1 MVALSDRGSA
11 AVRSALLS
19 TLETTQAG
27 RPRAFERLGGRS
39 LIAWQVDLARDLGC
53 QRIICLAERVTE
65 ALGDLRHQVEAEG
78 LDFHLVRGPL
88 PLVSLLS
95 ADQELAVFADGLVA
109 DRERLASA
117 FNDNRGVLAL
127 PVEEGLAAG
136 FERIDADY
144 AWGGVLVARAR
155 IVEQLAEMPPDSDTI
170 SLLLRLALQAGTP
183 LIPLQAE
190 VVQNGEWLLVTE
202 RAALVQREEALLD
215 RSIESELSL
224 APGIAA
230 SSRVARRLAPDGLER
245 GPAFAMATG
254 YLGLIGALTLAQFS
268 MPVAGLAVFALAA
281 FALGIGAALDR
292 LKARLRGIGKSA
304 GRADWRR
311 LAVDGVLGTLLAM
324 PLEQGNLPERF
335 FLPVMLLA
343 LLRLAETLVPE
354 RWRASWQDR
363 ILLAAVLLPAA
374 WFGVLD
380 QALAVFCLLTVSSC
394 LFFRGK
400 IEITRA

>member
-1 MVALSDRGSA
+1 M
-11 AVRSALLS
+11 RSALLS

-27 RPRAFERLGGRS
+27 RPRAFERLGGRP

-53 QRIICLAERVTE
+53 QRIICLAERETE
-65 ALGDLRHQVEAEG
+65 ALGDLREQVEAEG
-78 LDFHLVRGPL
+78 LDFQLVRGPL

-117 FNDNRGVLAL
+117 FNGNRGVLAL
-127 PVEEGLAAG
+127 PAEEGLAAG
-136 FERIDADY
+136 FERIDADH
-144 AWGGVLVARAR
+144 AWAGVLAARAR

-170 SLLLRLALQAGTP
+170 SVLLRLALQAGTP

-190 VVQNGEWLLVTE
+190 VVHNGEWLLVTE
-202 RAALVQREEALLD
+202 RAALAQREEALLD
-215 RSIESELSL
+215 RSVESEMWL

-230 SSRVARRLAPDGLER
+230 SSRVARRLAPDALER
-245 GPAFAMATG
+245 GPAFAFATG
-254 YLGLIGALTLAQFS
+254 CLGLVGALALAQFS
-268 MPVAGLAVFALAA
+268 MPVAGLMVFALAA

-304 GRADWRR
+304 GRTDWRQ
-311 LAVDGVLGTLLAM
+311 LAVDGVLATLLAM

-343 LLRLAETLVPE
+343 LLRLAETLAPE

-363 ILLAAVLLPAA
+363 ILLGALLLPAA

-380 QALAVFCLLTVSSC
+380 QALAVFCLLTVGSC